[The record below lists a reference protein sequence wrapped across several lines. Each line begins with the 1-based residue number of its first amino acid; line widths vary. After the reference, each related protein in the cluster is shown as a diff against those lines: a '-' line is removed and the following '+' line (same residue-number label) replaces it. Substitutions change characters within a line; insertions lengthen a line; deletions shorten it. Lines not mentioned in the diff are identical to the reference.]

1 MPDERKL
8 QVRKTVERHVKG
20 YPIRLVR
27 LSDFSFVSREAL
39 LEEVYERFLDK
50 YATHWVSGDC
60 KSEVSHLA
68 SYSILSH
75 RWMAHELSMDDVK
88 AIHSGDYRPTA
99 EKEPAYAKI
108 TTFFAKSR
116 EYNCFYAWFDS
127 GCIDQKNNAELTES
141 IPAMYKWYQ
150 NANVCIVRLAGAVVG
165 SNISDDDWF
174 QRGWTLQELIAP
186 THLKIYDVLWN
197 PVTTDRYDIIR
208 EPDWTTQG
216 NISGPLARSLKPEN
230 PPEPSHITHEILNA
244 TGIDP
249 ISLSRF
255 PPSAGR
261 APLVISWMAHRRTT
275 QPEDRA
281 YCILGLLALYIQM
294 PLERGEAFEK
304 AFFRVQMSA
313 FACTRERS
321 LLAWIGTPSVYNS
334 MFASTPESC
343 DFFLQTI
350 DPISN
355 EDAAICVIQPS
366 FDVPHL
372 VDKNTVKMLIYSLL
386 DSSIISPEHSSAI
399 MANITPSSQTAG
411 IPGNLF
417 LDILGSH
424 SLKNSE
430 NPFNAADWE
439 WNSAGRLPSD
449 MPDVLHYAVLLV
461 GNPSLLD
468 QPFARVHTH
477 RHIWLNPGW
486 AEGAASCMNCWF
498 Y

>member
-1 MPDERKL
+1 MDNIEASVYCVLGRFITDIFSWLLPV

-20 YPIRLVR
+20 CPIRLVR

-88 AIHSGDYRPTA
+88 AIHSGDYRATA

-244 TGIDP
+244 TGRACPALVRRRLID
-249 ISLSRF
+249 S
-255 PPSAGR
+255 
-261 APLVISWMAHRRTT
+261 
-275 QPEDRA
+275 
-281 YCILGLLALYIQM
+281 
-294 PLERGEAFEK
+294 
-304 AFFRVQMSA
+304 
-313 FACTRERS
+313 
-321 LLAWIGTPSVYNS
+321 
-334 MFASTPESC
+334 
-343 DFFLQTI
+343 
-350 DPISN
+350 
-355 EDAAICVIQPS
+355 
-366 FDVPHL
+366 
-372 VDKNTVKMLIYSLL
+372 
-386 DSSIISPEHSSAI
+386 
-399 MANITPSSQTAG
+399 
-411 IPGNLF
+411 
-417 LDILGSH
+417 
-424 SLKNSE
+424 
-430 NPFNAADWE
+430 
-439 WNSAGRLPSD
+439 
-449 MPDVLHYAVLLV
+449 
-461 GNPSLLD
+461 
-468 QPFARVHTH
+468 
-477 RHIWLNPGW
+477 
-486 AEGAASCMNCWF
+486 
-498 Y
+498 